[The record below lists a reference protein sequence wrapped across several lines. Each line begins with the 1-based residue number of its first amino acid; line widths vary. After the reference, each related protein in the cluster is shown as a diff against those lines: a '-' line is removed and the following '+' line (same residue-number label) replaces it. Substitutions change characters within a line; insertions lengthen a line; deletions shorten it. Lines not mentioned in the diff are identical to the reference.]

1 MKKVIIKSILFLSF
15 SFLFLGVYYSD
26 FNIVSDADN
35 IILSWHTMQEGNL
48 TETVVMRKVHNGV
61 YSEIARIDAKGD
73 NSSYN
78 YTDENAFKIED
89 GVYVYKLK
97 FVNNDGTSSFSSEQA
112 VTHLTSVEKRTWG
125 SIKALFR

>member
-1 MKKVIIKSILFLSF
+1 MKKVIIKSILFLSI

-26 FNIVSDADN
+26 FNIVSDSDN

-48 TETVVMRKVHNGV
+48 SETVVMRKVHDGV
-61 YSEIARIDAKGD
+61 YAEVATINAKGD
-73 NSSYN
+73 NSSYT

-89 GVYVYKLK
+89 GVYKYQLK
-97 FVNNDGTSSFSSEQA
+97 FKDSDGTFSLSSEQA
-112 VTHLTSVEKRTWG
+112 VTHLTSVKKRTWG